1 MEIKWEKMDYI
12 AFILLGMLTIFYGNK
27 QLQQLVAGLYIAL
40 AIWYV
45 YTIIYEVKRYRQ
57 QKKDINSFAECLENA
72 KKVQRIPDD
81 IEMQKIGSG
90 LVTFPSSFDGTFYAI
105 KIRAGE
111 FILYTKSFIVC

>member
-57 QKKDINSFAECLENA
+57 QKRTSTHLRSVWK
-72 KKVQRIPDD
+72 
-81 IEMQKIGSG
+81 M
-90 LVTFPSSFDGTFYAI
+90 
-105 KIRAGE
+105 
-111 FILYTKSFIVC
+111 

>member
-57 QKKDINSFAECLENA
+57 QEKSRPNQLCEFVGVNSK
-72 KKVQRIPDD
+72 KKVLNLHLGEESTEIKFD
-81 IEMQKIGSG
+81 ITNPQTV
-90 LVTFPSSFDGTFYAI
+90 LDYI
-105 KIRAGE
+105 KKEINWE
-111 FILYTKSFIVC
+111 

>member
-40 AIWYV
+40 AICYA

-57 QKKDINSFAECLENA
+57 QKKRHQLICRVFGKCKKGTANS
-72 KKVQRIPDD
+72 RR
-81 IEMQKIGSG
+81 
-90 LVTFPSSFDGTFYAI
+90 Y
-105 KIRAGE
+105 
-111 FILYTKSFIVC
+111 